1 MRIDMRRAGY
11 IDRRW
16 ARGWSPARSLN
27 RLRPKCGGLVL
38 RMPPGDGALGRP
50 SAVPAGRGAASSWQ
64 KRIRSES
71 RSEPPGAECG
81 PHDEPQPAVVLVT
94 GMMLCPSLLH
104 PPVRACSTSS
114 TAGLALLWTG
124 EVRTHRRVRLSAA
137 AVKYCPLRSSTS
149 RFLRCRGGGALP
161 PVLSLA
167 VCFVRTIAWI

>member
-1 MRIDMRRAGY
+1 MRYMQSTIVYTLY
-11 IDRRW
+11 IHG
-16 ARGWSPARSLN
+16 ALQ
-27 RLRPKCGGLVL
+27 LVL
-38 RMPPGDGALGRP
+38 RMPPDDGALGRP

-71 RSEPPGAECG
+71 RSEPSGAECG

-124 EVRTHRRVRLSAA
+124 HA
-137 AVKYCPLRSSTS
+137 C
-149 RFLRCRGGGALP
+149 GG
-161 PVLSLA
+161 
-167 VCFVRTIAWI
+167 VCSMHFC